1 MKLLEVRNLK
11 VFFPIKDKLFGKP
24 DKFVKAVNDVSFHVE
39 KGEIFSIVG
48 ESGSGKSTIA
58 FTLMGIYRKNNG
70 DIVFNGKKIENIG
83 DFDLLRKRIQIVFQD
98 PDSSLDPRKRVRDII
113 GEGLKIHKIGTK
125 AEINRKIEDVVEK
138 VGLTQDILKKYPHEL
153 SGGQKQRVGIARA
166 LILEPELLI
175 LDEPTASLD
184 VSIQAQ
190 ILNLLVELQE
200 RLGLTYILITHDL
213 NLVKHISDRIMVMYL
228 GKVMEI
234 GSTAQI
240 MSGPLHPYTKALLA
254 SVPVPD
260 PEKRNEDEETLT
272 GEIPSPLNPPEGCP
286 FRPRCKYSMDDCWN
300 ELEPIEMKER
310 IVFCHLY
317 KEHENSGGV

>member
-11 VFFPIKDKLFGKP
+11 VFFPIKDKLFSKP
-24 DKFVKAVNDVSFHVE
+24 NRFVKAVNNVSFHVK

-58 FTLMGIYRKNNG
+58 LTLMGIHKKNGG
-70 DIVFNGKKIENIG
+70 DIFFNGKKIENIR
-83 DFDLLRKRIQIVFQD
+83 DFNLLRKRIQLVFQD
-98 PDSSLDPRKRVRDII
+98 PDSSFDPRKRIRDII

-125 AEINRKIEDVVEK
+125 NEINKKIEDMIEK
-138 VGLTQDILKKYPHEL
+138 VGMTQDILKKYPHEL

-184 VSIQAQ
+184 VSVQAQ

-213 NLVKHISDRIMVMYL
+213 KLVEHISDRVMVMYL

-234 GSTAQI
+234 GPIAQI
-240 MSGPLHPYTKALLA
+240 MNEPLHPYTKALLA
-254 SVPVPD
+254 SVPLPD
-260 PEKRNEDEETLT
+260 PEKRNEDEEILT
-272 GEIPSPLNPPEGCP
+272 GEIPSPLNPPKGCP
-286 FRPRCKYSMDDCWN
+286 FRPRCKYSIEDCWN
-300 ELEPIEMKER
+300 EPKPIEVKKR

-317 KEHENSGGV
+317 KKA

>member
-1 MKLLEVRNLK
+1 VKLLEVQNLK

-24 DKFVKAVNDVSFHVE
+24 DKFVKAVNNVSFNVE

-58 FTLMGIYRKNNG
+58 LTLMGIHRKNGG
-70 DIVFNGKKIENIG
+70 DIVFNGKKIENIR
-83 DFDLLRKRIQIVFQD
+83 DFNLLRKKVQIVFQD
-98 PDSSLDPRKRVRDII
+98 PDSSLDPRKRVKDII
-113 GEGLKIHKIGTK
+113 GEGLRIHRMGTK
-125 AEINRKIEDVVEK
+125 VEINEKIENIVEK
-138 VGLTQDILKKYPHEL
+138 VGLTHDILKKYPHEL

-190 ILNLLVELQE
+190 ILNLLVDLQE

-213 NLVKHISDRIMVMYL
+213 KLVEHVSDRIMVMYL

-234 GSTAQI
+234 CSTTKI
-240 MSGPLHPYTKALLA
+240 MNEPLHPYTKALMA
-254 SVPVPD
+254 SVPIPD
-260 PEKRNEDEETLT
+260 PEKRNEDEEVLT
-272 GEIPSPLNPPEGCP
+272 GEIPSPLNPPKGCP
-286 FRPRCKYSMDDCWN
+286 FRPRCKYSINDCWN
-300 ELEPIEMKER
+300 EPKPIEVEGR
-310 IVFCHLY
+310 VVFCHLY
-317 KEHENSGGV
+317 KNYI